1 MDVASVKQFLPDDNE
16 HIIYAWWDRETVEH
30 ILGMGEHNIDNSES
44 CLSDDDW
51 IQLCDRVNNSEAWSY
66 ISDAIADVWYF
77 FKQERGE

>member
-44 CLSDDDW
+44 CLSDDD
-51 IQLCDRVNNSEAWSY
+51 
-66 ISDAIADVWYF
+66 
-77 FKQERGE
+77 